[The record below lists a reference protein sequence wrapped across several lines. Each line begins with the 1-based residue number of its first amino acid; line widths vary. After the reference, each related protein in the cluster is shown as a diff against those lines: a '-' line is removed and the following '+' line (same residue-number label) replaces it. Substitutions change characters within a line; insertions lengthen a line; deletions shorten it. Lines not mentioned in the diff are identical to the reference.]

1 MNCPYCQSELPSKG
15 FFCPSCSKQVKCR
28 KCNEDLLANSKVCVM
43 CGEEVGSI
51 ISGSTSMNTIKF
63 SENRGGRTF
72 EASFTDTVGSNIS
85 ETFGLFFANK
95 MITKSSKVANQDNQ
109 EEILDTEYEEAIE
122 TKTLPINSDL
132 DLLNNLFSIEND
144 RVILANSNIK
154 AHSKLDFGKRLSCL
168 LLYFQKLRNIE
179 KTPRNELTATLKNA
193 SVEDANLR
201 AWIAKNNLIK
211 SANDEVEI
219 LLPGIDFAKQVM
231 QDFLNPEIE
240 GKWKLGTKSGRGRKP
255 SKSKKKQQANDD

>member
-15 FFCPSCSKQVKCR
+15 FFCTSCAKQVKCR
-28 KCNEDLLANSKVCVM
+28 KCSEDLLANSKVCVM
-43 CGEEVGSI
+43 CGEEVGNI
-51 ISGSTSMNTIKF
+51 ISSSASMNTIKF

-95 MITKSSKVANQDNQ
+95 MIAKSSKDASQDNQ
-109 EEILDTEYEEAIE
+109 EEVLDTEYEDAIE

-144 RVILANSNIK
+144 RIILANSNIK

-201 AWIAKNNLIK
+201 NWIAKNNLIK

-231 QDFLNPEIE
+231 QEFLNSEIE

-255 SKSKKKQQANDD
+255 AKSKKKHQANDD